1 MIGIFVKEKRNKL
14 CLTQKELA
22 KEIGVT
28 QSYINLI
35 ELDKRKIGK
44 KKIKDFAKVLNVSK
58 EELEKNNNIEV
69 NKYKNNETQQARKK
83 INRQK
88 LEMDILIQKMRE
100 SLDYLEKARETLD
113 TICEDDNK

>member
-1 MIGIFVKEKRNKL
+1 MIGVFIKEKRNNL

-28 QSYINLI
+28 QGYINLI
-35 ELDKRKIGK
+35 ELNKRKIGK
-44 KKIKDFAKVLNVSK
+44 KKINDFAKALNVSR
-58 EELEKNNNIEV
+58 EELEKHNIIE
-69 NKYKNNETQQARKK
+69 NDKYSNNETQKAKKK

-88 LEMDILIQKMRE
+88 LEMDILIQKMKE
-100 SLDYLEKARETLD
+100 SLEYLEKARETLD